1 MKRLA
6 ALLSIILSMGSL
18 HAYAKSQGE
27 PLDSIVAIVNDD
39 VITKSELS
47 EAIERNKMQIAQ
59 SGIPAPADNVL
70 RKETLDQLINRKVE
84 MQIAKQA
91 GVHIN
96 DAELDKAIKQI
107 ASQNQLSVNDM
118 YQRLISDGLSI
129 KSYREEIRNQL
140 ILQKVR
146 QHEVGALPKITEK
159 EVNEFLRSKVW
170 QQAQANGPKEY
181 HLQDIVVPLS
191 DKPTEKEIAAAKTRA
206 QTVVEKWNKGEKMDN
221 AADVQGTD
229 LGWRKLAEIPDAFV
243 EKIGSMEAKQIA
255 GPIQTGN
262 GFHVIRLVEVR
273 SVEGDQTQAPKPD
286 RKQVEA
292 LLMQRKYEQSM
303 QTWISKMRGQS
314 YIETDPAKLNS

>member
-70 RKETLDQLINRKVE
+70 RKETLDQLIN
-84 MQIAKQA
+84 
-91 GVHIN
+91 
-96 DAELDKAIKQI
+96 AELDKAIKQI

-118 YQRLISDGLSI
+118 YQRLISDGMSI

-229 LGWRKLAEIPDAFV
+229 LGWRKLAEIPD
-243 EKIGSMEAKQIA
+243 GS
-255 GPIQTGN
+255 
-262 GFHVIRLVEVR
+262 
-273 SVEGDQTQAPKPD
+273 QANCRAHPNRQWLSCD
-286 RKQVEA
+286 S
-292 LLMQRKYEQSM
+292 L
-303 QTWISKMRGQS
+303 G
-314 YIETDPAKLNS
+314 